1 MVITDASSERK
12 DHMQKLVSALP
23 SSSRNILTRVSVLH
37 LVSDIDPEAPL
48 QSSQVSSLLQLS
60 LVRCHAATLRQ
71 NLLSLCFKDW
81 GMAFYRVGNML
92 FYGRQLAV
100 EKKEVYRFDEI
111 ESVHETMADGVGD
124 DVRVLLSSNNSAS
137 ETIKSGTYL
146 VIRLAADQLYTLH
159 THANDASTFILQP
172 KRAHPQPSIAPTSTP
187 APQSIPQA
195 TIPSDRLNRW
205 LPPDTSKS
213 VLFSSVKSPELT
225 KLRHALELFF
235 TNDDTVASQL
245 DIFRTLLVQL
255 KKYADELQPSF
266 FPGVV
271 GHDDLRTLYARLI
284 VDMREASDRMR
295 NASTAQLVL
304 NELIHSVLP
313 EATLKNARSQRQY
326 QPYLP
331 PKSYTRQVTTD
342 TDWLGMTPFGTT
354 ATRRVV
360 IGRTQE
366 FRERGWQ
373 CPFADDFKIWETQG
387 RGGQQGGSGAKR
399 KRESRPR
406 FGAGIDMVEF

>member
-1 MVITDASSERK
+1 MVDSGWTASESADADQAFKQLMPTLSSDQNDTSRALMVITDASSERK

-48 QSSQVSSLLQLS
+48 QSSQVSSMLQLS

-187 APQSIPQA
+187 APPMASSRYVQIRPLQLRQISRTHQ
-195 TIPSDRLNRW
+195 T
-205 LPPDTSKS
+205 PPRT
-213 VLFSSVKSPELT
+213 
-225 KLRHALELFF
+225 
-235 TNDDTVASQL
+235 
-245 DIFRTLLVQL
+245 RTLLHQRRHGRL
-255 KKYADELQPSF
+255 TTRHLPHTTRPIKK
-266 FPGVV
+266 V
-271 GHDDLRTLYARLI
+271 
-284 VDMREASDRMR
+284 
-295 NASTAQLVL
+295 
-304 NELIHSVLP
+304 
-313 EATLKNARSQRQY
+313 
-326 QPYLP
+326 
-331 PKSYTRQVTTD
+331 
-342 TDWLGMTPFGTT
+342 
-354 ATRRVV
+354 RR
-360 IGRTQE
+360 
-366 FRERGWQ
+366 
-373 CPFADDFKIWETQG
+373 
-387 RGGQQGGSGAKR
+387 
-399 KRESRPR
+399 
-406 FGAGIDMVEF
+406 